1 MDRKRKEKD
10 EKLQILVRTLSL
22 LERHSSRTSLFFFK
36 KEIFPDDQ
44 AEPVW
49 ICDWKGRKQRPTPVC
64 LMPCGNFTFLY
75 CRLTA
80 FFCPY
85 KKYQVV
91 DPEGCWSRYL
101 KAFGLA
107 HQANAW
113 SACRLPDLRQGW
125 KEQCLAA
132 QSAFRD
138 LFFAWVLNLTE
149 NKEWTKPE
157 HPEFLEK
164 RLIPSRPDE
173 NQKKNKEICFL
184 PDCFSD
190 RPKDLKSNRQSS
202 ILNLLFIPPSL
213 SENQITFGFRN
224 QDLDSLFFACGSH
237 LITWLKNF

>member
-91 DPEGCWSRYL
+91 DPEECWSRYL

-113 SACRLPDLRQGW
+113 SACRLPDLRQGV
-125 KEQCLAA
+125 KRAMPCCTVSFSGFVLCMSLKSDREQRMNQTWTPRISGKTADPI
-132 QSAFRD
+132 QTRRKPEKKQRD
-138 LFFAWVLNLTE
+138 LFLT
-149 NKEWTKPE
+149 
-157 HPEFLEK
+157 
-164 RLIPSRPDE
+164 R
-173 NQKKNKEICFL
+173 
-184 PDCFSD
+184 
-190 RPKDLKSNRQSS
+190 
-202 ILNLLFIPPSL
+202 
-213 SENQITFGFRN
+213 
-224 QDLDSLFFACGSH
+224 LFFWQA
-237 LITWLKNF
+237 